1 MRVQKFSVEL
11 PLMYEKIKRKR
22 KIYFESNPNVQ
33 TIDELMIGAS
43 ISGQ

>member
-11 PLMYEKIKRKR
+11 PLMYEKIKR